1 MIDLKKENLS
11 IKKRLLEL
19 EEENKELRLNGG
31 VLRKASKIQD

>member
-31 VLRKASKIQD
+31 VLRKASIIPD